1 MSISATSRRIT
12 GVLALLVLTALLPL
26 TAASAQDE
34 RTVLDL
40 DLVADDVSDP
50 VETSILYSRQT
61 FGSAEQALV
70 ATSFDGADALASG
83 SLQSGVG
90 EAAATDTEGTAV
102 TGRPLLFVDPTAG
115 PEQALFDELSRL
127 GVTSIILL
135 GGESAVPPAVADA
148 FEEAGFADVQRMG
161 GTTRVATA
169 SLVAEYV
176 LANSDTTTAYLSRAF
191 GTAEDTDTA
200 YADSSA
206 LGGWAASTGNPIL
219 LTATESLSLETSLL
233 LQQGDIERV
242 EIVGGPEAVS
252 DDVEQSLV
260 DSVRIMGASRWTV
273 ATRVELP
280 SALVWIVAG
289 TKVSIP
295 QAFVGVVTAEILA
308 SNQGLGYWLA
318 RRAGQFDTTGAFAV
332 LLALLIV
339 GFSLDRVVT
348 MLSNRALVWKGDR
361 TTM

>member
-1 MSISATSRRIT
+1 MVPVVGQVAQAVAPPCADGQALDRPALEADRAAGDGTLPGHAWVSIRSAAIGFAIGAVAAIIVGYTGGVSRFWAAVLEPYISAGWSLPRIALIPILIIWV
-12 GVLALLVLTALLPL
+12 GIGPSLAIAIAAILV
-26 TAASAQDE
+26 
-34 RTVLDL
+34 
-40 DLVADDVSDP
+40 
-50 VETSILYSRQT
+50 
-61 FGSAEQALV
+61 F
-70 ATSFDGADALASG
+70 F
-83 SLQSGVG
+83 
-90 EAAATDTEGTAV
+90 
-102 TGRPLLFVDPTAG
+102 LLFYNTFYG
-115 PEQALFDELSRL
+115 IRE
-127 GVTSIILL
+127 
-135 GGESAVPPAVADA
+135 
-148 FEEAGFADVQRMG
+148 
-161 GTTRVATA
+161 
-169 SLVAEYV
+169 
-176 LANSDTTTAYLSRAF
+176 
-191 GTAEDTDTA
+191 
-200 YADSSA
+200 
-206 LGGWAASTGNPIL
+206 
-219 LTATESLSLETSLL
+219 
-233 LQQGDIERV
+233 
-242 EIVGGPEAVS
+242 
-252 DDVEQSLV
+252 VEQSLV